1 MSDPTRAGRKTT
13 RVKSNMPRRG
23 GQVTD
28 LITKPSRRYKK
39 RKTTKQKI
47 LADDARGYRK
57 RRVEEL
63 RAAKNADQLNY
74 FIGKNRPRRPVN

>member
-1 MSDPTRAGRKTT
+1 MSDSTKAS
-13 RVKSNMPRRG
+13 RVKSNMPRMKSR
-23 GQVTD
+23 VSD
-28 LITKPSRRYKK
+28 PLAKPSRRYKK

>member
-1 MSDPTRAGRKTT
+1 MSDGNYPS
-13 RVKSNMPRRG
+13 RVKSNMPRRPSR
-23 GQVTD
+23 VND
-28 LITKPSRRYKK
+28 KITRPSRRYKK
-39 RKTTKQKI
+39 RKTTKQRI

-63 RAAKNADQLNY
+63 RAAKDADQLNY